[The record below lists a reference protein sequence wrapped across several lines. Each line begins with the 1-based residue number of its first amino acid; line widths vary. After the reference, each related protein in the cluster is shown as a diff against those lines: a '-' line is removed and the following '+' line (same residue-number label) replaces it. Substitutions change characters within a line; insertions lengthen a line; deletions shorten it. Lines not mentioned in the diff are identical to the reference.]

1 MNQKTEKNKSD
12 QSKNL
17 VDVRSGNVG
26 EAIKSI
32 TEEEKQKLEK
42 DSKHLKTHLQ
52 AIYDANKISTKT
64 S

>member
-17 VDVRSGNVG
+17 VDGRSSNVG

-32 TEEEKQKLEK
+32 TEEEKQKLER
-42 DSKHLKTHLQ
+42 DSQQLKTHLMALQ
-52 AIYDANKISTKT
+52 SANKT
-64 S
+64 SG